1 MPTQSTI
8 IFADLTGST
17 GVFEAL
23 GNAKATKV
31 VTKLTRWICDACEMH
46 HGRVV
51 KTLGDGVLAVF
62 EDAAAAIDAVVD
74 IQRTH
79 DRRLTQWSEPLQMQ
93 LKIGMATGEIVLV
106 EGDCF
111 GDPVNVASRLSDLSG
126 AGQIWATQSTIQACG
141 PPPPGA
147 RFRNLG
153 PVAIRGKAEAS
164 SVYQVDWQE
173 DLQTVQLTVPGA
185 LTVLPRFRAHDSGKS
200 LRLSWLD
207 QQATVQQDGEAFH
220 LGRDDTAQ
228 FRINDPRVSRLHARI
243 DWRDGNFV
251 LTDMSSY
258 GTWIRFHATS
268 SILPLR
274 RGGCVLVGGG
284 EVALGAGFEDFTVP
298 TITFEVV
305 RPA

>member
-1 MPTQSTI
+1 MATQSTI

-31 VTKLTRWICDACEMH
+31 VTKLTKWICEACELH

-62 EDAAAAIDAVVD
+62 DDPVSAVEAVVD

-79 DRRLTQWSEPLQMQ
+79 ARRLGQWSEAMRMH
-93 LKIGMATGEIVLV
+93 LKVGMATGEVILV
-106 EGDCF
+106 EGDCY

-126 AGQIWATQSTIQACG
+126 ADQIWALQSTVEGCG
-141 PPPPGA
+141 SPPPGV

-164 SVYQVDWQE
+164 PVFQIDWQE

-185 LTVLPRFRAHDSGKS
+185 LTSMPRFRAHDAGKT
-200 LRLSWLD
+200 LKLTWLD
-207 QQATVQQDGEAFH
+207 QQASVVQDGDAFH

-284 EVALGAGFEDFTVP
+284 EVALGASFEDFTVP
-298 TITFEVV
+298 TINFEVT